1 MLRAEGRERQPT
13 RNGHCRALTTGD
25 MEERTSLDASGDAE
39 SESVDVTDAKAPRRG
54 GDR

>member
-25 MEERTSLDASGDAE
+25 IEDRTFLDASGDAKP
-39 SESVDVTDAKAPRRG
+39 ESVDVSDAKAPRRG